1 MRTYSYLLTMTV
13 TKVSIVLFTALLFL
27 FTSSSIFFSNHPTFV
42 QAISANESNRILGGI
57 ASLLSS
63 NPDIVVRG
71 FHAPVFNASNSKPDV
86 PAAEKGF
93 LVAEEKSFRISYP
106 SSWVKNNVPTS
117 QFTGVFSNPIVSLF
131 IPAAGLDT
139 RAITNTGV
147 MIAKYVLG
155 NRSSSASSPSLS
167 DYVKQEINALEGN
180 TYFELNESSP
190 AKLGGNNAA
199 HTIVYTASISDSYTL
214 AVDREKTM
222 ETIAIKDGTAYF
234 IVYMEN
240 PELYPTYLPL
250 VNKMVDSFEFK

>member
-13 TKVSIVLFTALLFL
+13 TKVSIVLFTAIL
-27 FTSSSIFFSNHPTFV
+27 FTSSIFFSNHPTFG
-42 QAISANESNRILGGI
+42 QAISANESNRVLGGI

-63 NPDIVVRG
+63 NPDIVVNG
-71 FHAPVFNASNSKPDV
+71 FHAPVFHSSNSKPDV

-93 LVAEEKSFRISYP
+93 LVAEGNFKISYP
-106 SSWVKNNVPTS
+106 SSWIKNNVPTS
-117 QFTGVFSNPIVSLF
+117 QFTGVLSTPIVSF
-131 IPAAGLDT
+131 SIPAASLDS
-139 RAITNTGV
+139 RAMTNTGV
-147 MIAKYVLG
+147 MIAKYVMG
-155 NRSSSASSPSLS
+155 NRSSSASPS

-190 AKLGGNNAA
+190 ANLGGNNAA
-199 HTIVYTASISDSYTL
+199 HTLVYTASISDSYTL

-234 IVYMEN
+234 VVYREN
-240 PELYPTYLPL
+240 TDLYPTYLPL